1 MDGTIK
7 KYLTHYEEL
16 EVTLLPAFTFPDYKH
31 CLVVPAFQETY
42 EELTNVWQN
51 LPIGTLI
58 ILVINA
64 PQEDPETSALA
75 ARIHANYQRKQG
87 SANLSLLQAE
97 RLNDILLVDRYSEHQ
112 LIPTRQGVGLARKIG
127 ADLALALIATG
138 VVNEPRISSTDA
150 DTALPPDYFSRDM
163 APGEAALV
171 YPFTHQASED
181 LAQASLLY
189 EVSVLY
195 YAAGLKW
202 SGSRYGFP
210 SIGSIIAISPLHYA
224 QVRGFPKRNAGED
237 FYLLN
242 KLAKVGAITCLEA
255 PSLTIKARLSERVPF
270 GTGPGLRKII
280 ALDNPMTEY
289 RFYNP
294 LIFVQLQQFL
304 AGFRQLWTA
313 SDPTANYTGPVADF
327 CDIQGFNTLVTKR
340 KKDIKSE
347 TVFLKFLDDW
357 FDGFRTLKFVH
368 HLRQHYP
375 SVSYEEIQS
384 APFVNHEASL
394 PDTRAMLA
402 SQCFNGPKK
411 TKISN

>member
-1 MDGTIK
+1 
-7 KYLTHYEEL
+7 LNNCL
-16 EVTLLPAFTFPDYKH
+16 FVPDCTNGRDDRK
-31 CLVVPAFQETY
+31 VSPAFQESY
-42 EELTNVWQN
+42 EDLTNVWQH
-51 LPIGTLI
+51 LPLSTLI

-64 PQEDPETSALA
+64 PQADPKTLALA
-75 ARIHANYQRKQG
+75 ARIQAKYQREQH

-97 RLNDILLVDRYSEHQ
+97 GLNDILLVDRYSEHL

-127 ADLALALIATG
+127 ADLALALIATA
-138 VVNEPRISSTDA
+138 VVSEAKISSTDA
-150 DTALPPDYFSRDM
+150 DTALPQDYFSRVM
-163 APGEAALV
+163 VPGEAALI

-181 LAQASLLY
+181 LVQASLLY
-189 EVSVLY
+189 EVSMLY

-202 SGSRYGFP
+202 SGSHYGFP

-242 KLAKVGAITCLEA
+242 KLAKVGKITCLEA

-280 ALDNPMTEY
+280 ALDNPIAEY

-294 LIFVQLQQFL
+294 QIFVRLQQFL
-304 AGFRQLWTA
+304 AGFHQLWTT
-313 SDPTANYTGPVADF
+313 DPAAIYSGSVADF
-327 CDIQGFNTLVTKR
+327 CDAQGFNSLVTKR

-347 TVFLKFLDDW
+347 TVFLKFLGDW
-357 FDGFRTLKFVH
+357 FDAFRTLKFVH

-375 SVSYEEIQS
+375 SVSFEEIHR
-384 APFVNHEASL
+384 APFVATLVSL
-394 PDTRAMLA
+394 ADTRAMLA
-402 SQCFNGPKK
+402 SQCFKGPKK